1 MIQLNRRNFIK
12 RATKTTLALALTN
25 SATKLFA
32 LDSMN
37 KKSNNNLSA
46 VIPMPIQVVI
56 DDVGWWS
63 GTDGSKWQEPYRTGI
78 NRNHVPADYQ
88 AIVELGKAL
97 GIRPQAAM
105 VLGEWDKQNILR
117 NVPHST
123 WMGKNWDNSKW
134 QGPWLE
140 EAADVISQNQDSF
153 EITMHGL
160 GHEWWTDGEFT
171 RAEWANND
179 GIMRPKDDIERHFDA
194 FAEIMKQNN
203 LGDLPGSFVPT
214 AFRHG
219 FGITPG
225 NDVSI
230 AELLRN
236 RGFTYINTPFG
247 IMRNKEKV
255 QYGIFG
261 VDSGIMTVDRE
272 NNDLLPWYEISKKPE
287 GVIEGSTCGMH
298 WPNLLHEDPER
309 NSEIVEGW
317 VNLLA
322 PYKDKQDTMM
332 AKHSDEFQHQLAH
345 HVCTKMELHGNKIE
359 LDFLETDNLPDPIGK
374 NELTIKINSIE
385 ELQFSSN
392 NIKIVSSTSK
402 RDKNSILHTI
412 SFQRIKDM
420 KIASVSMSPKL

>member
-1 MIQLNRRNFIK
+1 MDQLNRRNFVK
-12 RATKTTLALALTN
+12 RAAISTLALGLAN

-32 LDSMN
+32 SEMI
-37 KKSNNNLSA
+37 KKTSNNKRSA

-78 NRNHVPADYQ
+78 DRNHVLADYK

-117 NVPHST
+117 DVPHST

-134 QGPWLE
+134 LGPWLE
-140 EAADVISQNQDSF
+140 EAADIINSNKDNF

-160 GHEWWTDGEFT
+160 GHEWWTDGKFT

-179 GIMRPKDDIERHFDA
+179 GVMRPKDDIERHLNA
-194 FAEIMKQNN
+194 FAAIMRQNS
-203 LGDLPGSFVPT
+203 LGELPKSFVPT

-219 FGITPG
+219 FGLTPG

-230 AELLRN
+230 AELLAK
-236 RGFTYINTPFG
+236 RGFTYINTPYV
-247 IMRNKEKV
+247 IMLNKEHVKH
-255 QYGIFG
+255 GIFG
-261 VDSGIMTVDRE
+261 FDSGLMTVDRGA
-272 NNDLLPWYEISKKPE
+272 DLLNWDTIGAKPE
-287 GVIEGSTCGMH
+287 GAITGSTCGMH

-317 VNLLA
+317 VKFLA
-322 PYKDKQDTMM
+322 PYNDKQETLL
-332 AKHSDEFQHQLAH
+332 AKHSDEFKHQLAH
-345 HVCTKMELHGNKIE
+345 HVCTKTIFQGNLIE
-359 LDFLETDNLPDPIGK
+359 LDFSETDKLPGSMGK
-374 NELTIKINSIE
+374 NELTLKINSID
-385 ELQFSSN
+385 ELQFSSK
-392 NIKIVSSTSK
+392 NIKIISSTLK
-402 RDKNSILHTI
+402 RNDNSIVHTVCLD
-412 SFQRIKDM
+412 RIKGIL
-420 KIASVSMSPKL
+420 KASVNMSPKL